1 MNNLIG
7 YKMGLRFKGRTEGK
21 DAWINYSAS
30 SKGLHASTSV
40 KFGDDITV
48 NIGKNGTRTT
58 FNLGGGL
65 SYVADRPHYKPT
77 KTQPKRVVYKT
88 YTKEEIAENDAYLVF
103 KVFPVFCS
111 IVIAIVFL
119 FNI

>member
-1 MNNLIG
+1 
-7 YKMGLRFKGRTEGK
+7 MGLRFKGRTEGK

-40 KFGDDITV
+40 KFGEDVTV

-65 SYVADRPHYKPT
+65 SYVADRPYSKPNKT
-77 KTQPKRVVYKT
+77 KPKRVVYKS
-88 YTKEEIAENDAYLVF
+88 YNTKEEIAENDAYLVF